1 MWGCEFGPDDNDEFD
16 FGPGPSDV
24 FMEHSDT

>member
-1 MWGCEFGPDDNDEFD
+1 MWGCEFGPDDNDEVD

-24 FMEHSDT
+24 FTEHSDT